1 MDKAFISNE
10 EHLKVDHQITKALAE
25 MELDPKKTHLELKD
39 VIILAKKIGFAIS
52 PSQATE
58 ALFFAKGDVEKFKSP
73 FTDEDLRRFIKW
85 FYDNKPVLRLNNK
98 NYLKHSKRVNNH
110 SVTVR
115 PSINMIN
122 TSDLDEHEPR
132 QSRLPA
138 GLGPFSPNRTA
149 SKFGG
154 GTPMNEVQMRSK
166 IQVSKF
172 VFFTHVGILLS
183 VLLLILTR

>member
-10 EHLKVDHQITKALAE
+10 EHLKVDNQITKALAD
-25 MELDPKKTHLELKD
+25 MEIDPKKTHLELKD
-39 VIILAKKIGFAIS
+39 VIILAKKIGFSIS

-73 FTDEDLRRFIKW
+73 FTDDDIRRFIKW

-98 NYLKHSKRVNNH
+98 NYLKHSRKVNNH

-115 PSINMIN
+115 PSINMIH
-122 TSDLDEHEPR
+122 TSDFDEYDQR
-132 QSRLPA
+132 QLRLPA
-138 GLGPFSPNRTA
+138 GVGTFSPNRTA

-166 IQVSKF
+166 IQVSK
-172 VFFTHVGILLS
+172 VVLSAYVAILLS